1 MNRMRTAHAVHSMAK
16 ARGRRR
22 GRAGQVAR
30 RQAERAVRKSTLTFV
45 RWSAWRGQG
54 LGRTAG
60 RLDLSTNTLGNWL
73 REWRADRMKL
83 KLRGRPAGQINQDAR
98 MTFMAIFH
106 LMGPGVGLPTLQSLM
121 PEATRGELEDLLLR
135 FRRVWKKGGHAL
147 IHALRWLVPGTVWAI
162 DWFEPPK
169 PVDGIYPFVLLV
181 RDLASGRTLWSLPS
195 LAKEA
200 KAAADVLKS
209 LFLEHGPPLVLKS
222 DNEFN
227 AAEIVEVLEKN
238 SVLHLLSPPG
248 LPGYNGSCEA
258 GVGGVKTRAH
268 YEAARH
274 DRPGEWTCDDVY
286 AAGLLANQTHRPNGL
301 LEPTPDQAWAAR
313 QPIAQELRQM
323 FIQTVKDREPQARQ
337 ELGYLPGIDLDR
349 WGQAA
354 VNRVA
359 IGRALVEHGLLRIR
373 RKRFSP
379 PITRKITR
387 YIS

>member
-1 MNRMRTAHAVHSMAK
+1 MNRIRTAWAVRSMAK
-16 ARGRRR
+16 AKSGRR
-22 GRAGQVAR
+22 GQIAQISR
-30 RQAERAVRKSTLTFV
+30 RQAERAVRKSTLAFA
-45 RWSAWRGQG
+45 RWSAWHG
-54 LGRTAG
+54 LGQRQTAAMI
-60 RLDLSTNTLGNWL
+60 DLSAATLANWQ
-73 REWRADRMKL
+73 RDWRSDRMEIE
-83 KLRGRPAGQINQDAR
+83 LRGRPAGKVDQSTRQALL
-98 MTFMAIFH
+98 AIFH
-106 LMGPGVGLPTLQSLM
+106 LMGPGIGLPTLRAM
-121 PEATRGELEDLLLR
+121 FPEGTRGELEDLLER
-135 FRRVWKKGGHAL
+135 FRHLWKKGGHAL
-147 IHALRWLVPGTVWAI
+147 IFALRWLRPGTVWAM

-169 PVDGIYPFVLLV
+169 PIDGIYPYVLVV
-181 RDLASGRTLWSLPS
+181 RDLASGLTLWSLPS
-195 LAKEA
+195 LTKDA
-200 KAAADVLKS
+200 KAAADVLAA
-209 LFLEHGPPLVLKS
+209 LFLEFGPPLVLKS

-227 AAEIVEVLEKN
+227 AAEIVEVLAKN

-248 LPGYNGSCEA
+248 LPSYNGSCEA

-286 AAGLLANQTHRPNGL
+286 AAGLLANQTHRPNGY

-313 QPIAQELRQM
+313 APIAQELRQN
-323 FIQTVKDREPQARQ
+323 FIKSVQDLQPEARQ
-337 ELGYLPGIDLDR
+337 ELGFLPNIDLDR

-359 IGRALVEHGLLRIR
+359 ISRACVASGFLQVR